1 MQRNYLKNKSK
12 GDNKSDYLE
21 SNFREKLLEH
31 VFVSEILQE
40 AWINRNK
47 TIEVLRSEVDSSGY
61 DLVLECNGVIRHV
74 QLKSSRKDSN
84 TSRQNINVNLAKK
97 PSGCVIWMVF
107 EEDEE
112 KHKFK
117 INYRFF
123 GNGPNEQLPL
133 LDKFSV
139 GKHTKANSEGNKS
152 IRPSIRVIPKGQFIQ
167 VNGIEGLMDRLFG
180 SDKISYRK

>member
-1 MQRNYLKNKSK
+1 MNNKP
-12 GDNKSDYLE
+12 DYLE

-74 QLKSSRKDSN
+74 QLKSSRKGSS
-84 TSRQNINVNLAKK
+84 TSRQKINVNLAKK
-97 PSGCVIWMVF
+97 PSGCVILMLF

-112 KHKFK
+112 KHKFN

-123 GNGPNEQLPL
+123 GNGPNEPLPS

-139 GKHTKANSEGNKS
+139 GKHTKANSEGKKS
-152 IRPSIRVIPKGQFIQ
+152 ERPSIRVIPKGHFMEI
-167 VNGIEGLMDRLFG
+167 NGIKELIDKLFG
-180 SDKISYRK
+180 SVK